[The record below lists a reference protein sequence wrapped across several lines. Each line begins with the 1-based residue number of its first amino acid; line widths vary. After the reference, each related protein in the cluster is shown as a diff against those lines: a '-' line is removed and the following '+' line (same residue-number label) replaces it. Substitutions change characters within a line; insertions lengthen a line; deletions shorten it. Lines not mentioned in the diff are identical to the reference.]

1 MMVKF
6 IFILIVFLLFIWR
19 IKRGFHNGIMG
30 EIVTILSVAVALV
43 CVALILFAV
52 TIAMAREVSALT
64 VCIIAL
70 ILLGTVFKI
79 CSLIF
84 RPVLALSNISLFEG
98 FNKML
103 GAVMGAL
110 EACVLTGLLYYALGY
125 VGVYV
130 F

>member
-30 EIVTILSVAVALV
+30 EIVTILSGAVALV

-52 TIAMAREVSALT
+52 TSAMTRAVSALT

-103 GAVMGAL
+103 GAVMGVL

-125 VGVYV
+125 AGVYV

>member
-30 EIVTILSVAVALV
+30 EIVTILSGVVALV

-52 TIAMAREVSALT
+52 TSAMARAVSALT